1 MNENKRYD
9 ELVCAFGIN
18 YLNAEASRVQVEG
31 KFCLVDNLQTGGWS
45 IPTISE
51 RPSPIHFPI
60 KITLGFCLFCKSGQ
74 VSIRVQQRDY
84 TVSDNSA
91 LVVFAGQIVE
101 KVDVRKDTKLIFA
114 ALDSE
119 YIMTGIRGPHGKNIR
134 QMMIHSHEPI
144 RADLG
149 ETEGDNFIH
158 LCQSVKHIISNC
170 DSQTADGILS
180 GFSYIFASLLLKWT
194 RQGTQNL
201 SLSASREK
209 EILLRFEED
218 LHNFSRKDKTVSF
231 YARRQ
236 CISDKHFSR
245 TIKKAC
251 GRKPLDIIREYVI
264 LDAKSL
270 LLTGRYSVK
279 EVSEKLGFTNDSF
292 FCRYFK
298 LATGKSPLEFLKSA
312 QN

>member
-1 MNENKRYD
+1 MVHPYH
-9 ELVCAFGIN
+9 
-18 YLNAEASRVQVEG
+18 
-31 KFCLVDNLQTGGWS
+31 
-45 IPTISE
+45 SE

-84 TVSDNSA
+84 TVSDNGA

-144 RADLG
+144 KADLG

-245 TIKKAC
+245 TIKKGLRTQAFGYNQGIC
-251 GRKPLDIIREYVI
+251 NTRCEESSSNRQIFGKGSVRKARIHKRL
-264 LDAKSL
+264 LFLSL
-270 LLTGRYSVK
+270 FQARHGQIPS
-279 EVSEKLGFTNDSF
+279 
-292 FCRYFK
+292 
-298 LATGKSPLEFLKSA
+298 
-312 QN
+312 